1 MAQPEPPE
9 RMGVAGRSTFLSG
22 MRPQDT
28 KRQASKAI
36 MNERNLTGHPSF
48 LERDTLAGEEFFL
61 KTIRHSHLALFFL
74 CALASAAAW
83 AEPTKVTASPANAVQ
98 WRFDA
103 GFSGSWVPSW
113 EDERPFLSAAGFG
126 FDAGIGVALGNWIIC
141 RGGLGL
147 FSVGSSG
154 FDASLWRYRA
164 FEGLS
169 LSLASGYR
177 FAFDGAELDL
187 LAGGAISASRYAAT
201 SLVTAYLSVLLE
213 PRLLV
218 PLRPRGLDGWR
229 LDFMAGLP
237 MEYLFRGA
245 AQSFSLGLEAGL
257 SLRLGKGGR

>member
-1 MAQPEPPE
+1 
-9 RMGVAGRSTFLSG
+9 MGVAGRSTFLSG
-22 MRPQDT
+22 MSPQET
-28 KRQASKAI
+28 KRQASSAI
-36 MNERNLTGHPSF
+36 LNERNLTGHPSF
-48 LERDTLAGEEFFL
+48 LDRDTLAGEEFFL
-61 KTIRHSHLALFFL
+61 KTIRHSRLALFFL
-74 CALASAAAW
+74 FALSAASAW
-83 AEPTKVTASPANAVQ
+83 AEAPGAAPVPPAKAV
-98 WRFDA
+98 WRLDA
-103 GFSGSWVPSW
+103 GLSGAWVPSW

-141 RGGLGL
+141 RGGLAF

-169 LSLASGYR
+169 LSLESGYR
-177 FAFDGAELDL
+177 FMFDGAELDL